1 MNCYYITG
9 SSLGLGKAIAELLLK
24 DNRNIVYGFSR
35 TQSIYH
41 NRYIHQTV
49 DLRDFSQIENIKF
62 QIPQNCEKIV
72 LINNAGIIGDIK
84 RNGHLNNLQIHNTFT
99 VNTIAPAILCN
110 QFLKTIIPLKISGLI
125 INISS
130 GAASYPIPSWSAYC
144 ASKAA
149 LDMYTRV
156 LQEELNEQYINHI
169 KAYSVYPG
177 IIDTPMQEIIRS
189 SNEND
194 FSSKNRFVNYKNEG
208 NLTSPEL
215 TARKIL
221 GIFTGETKIN
231 DVVIDIR
238 DFEAN

>member
-1 MNCYYITG
+1 MNYCFITG
-9 SSLGLGKAIAELLLK
+9 TSTGLGKAIAELLLK
-24 DNRNIVYGFSR
+24 ENNTTVHGFSR
-35 TQSIYH
+35 KQSIKH
-41 NRYIHQTV
+41 KRYIHHTV
-49 DLRDFSQIENIKF
+49 DFTEFSQIEQIKF
-62 QIPQNCEKIV
+62 QITDNCEKAI

-84 RNGHLNNLQIHNTFT
+84 RNGNINNQLINKTFT

-110 QFLKTIIPLKISGLI
+110 QFLQAVLPRKISGLI

-130 GAASYPIPSWSAYC
+130 GAASHPIASWSAYC

-149 LDMYTRV
+149 LDMYSRV
-156 LQEELNEQYINHI
+156 VQEELNEQNIKHI
-169 KAYSVYPG
+169 KVFSVYPG
-177 IIDTPMQEIIRS
+177 IIDTPMQEFIRS

-194 FSSKNRFVNYKNEG
+194 FSSKNRFIQYKKEG

-221 GIFTGETKIN
+221 GIFTGNKLIN

-238 DFEAN
+238 DF